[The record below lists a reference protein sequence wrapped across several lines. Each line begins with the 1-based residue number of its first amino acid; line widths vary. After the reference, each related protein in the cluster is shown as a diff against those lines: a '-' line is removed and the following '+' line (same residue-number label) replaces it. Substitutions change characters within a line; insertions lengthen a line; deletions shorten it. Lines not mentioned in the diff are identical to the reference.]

1 MSAYDDNLAIR
12 EIGKAAWQYLGSS
25 RKLQIIL
32 APSNRGNGIYIPNG
46 IFGAERAYLDNA
58 GQEIRDYLRNYME
71 PLGLNCGVEFLV
83 GAAVHEPA
91 YVATPT
97 NPPPP
102 PQNPTPPPVI
112 IPPLP
117 PTTPPSVNDN
127 IYYV

>member
-12 EIGKAAWQYLGSS
+12 EIGKAAWVYLGSS

-46 IFGAERAYLDNA
+46 IFGAERIYLEDA
-58 GQEIRDYLRNYME
+58 GQQIRDYLKEYIE
-71 PLGLNCGVEFLV
+71 PLPCGVEFLV

-91 YVATPT
+91 FASTPPT
-97 NPPPP
+97 TPQLPPPP
-102 PQNPTPPPVI
+102 PDI
-112 IPPLP
+112 IPIHP
-117 PTTPPSVNDN
+117 PTTPVTPNDK